1 MLGEF
6 DICSKRTFSTKVL
19 KLCFVKTEY
28 TKWIKDILEIEYFLK
43 VSILLV
49 LKPFKTIETW
59 ESLI

>member
-49 LKPFKTIETW
+49 
-59 ESLI
+59 